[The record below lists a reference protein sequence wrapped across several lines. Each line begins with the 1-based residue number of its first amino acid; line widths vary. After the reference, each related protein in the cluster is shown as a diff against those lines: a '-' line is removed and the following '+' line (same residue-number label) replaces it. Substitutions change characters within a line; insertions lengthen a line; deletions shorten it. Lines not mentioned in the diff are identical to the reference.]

1 MTPSESWFRGRA
13 TQGYIREIRLRY
25 VRWRYRFGPE
35 ELLSFLMDLG
45 LRNGDVVLTHISYD
59 RFAAFTGKPT
69 DVIDCLQRVVGNRG
83 TLLMP
88 TIPFTGLAVEY
99 VREGKIFD
107 VLRTPSQMGLVTE
120 TFRRMPGV
128 VRSVHP
134 THPVAAWGA
143 RVQEMI
149 SGHENCSTPCGRQSP
164 YGRLLDREGKILLLG
179 TGIRALTFFH
189 TAEEILEPGMPFS
202 PFTREYYSLKS
213 RTREGNIVESNLRL
227 FDPDISRKRNIDK
240 LVPALKRRNALR
252 RDTIGTVEAIL
263 LEAREVLDVLLL
275 MAEGGQYCYDP

>member
-1 MTPSESWFRGRA
+1 
-13 TQGYIREIRLRY
+13 LRY

-35 ELLSFLMDLG
+35 ELLSFLVKLG

-59 RFAAFTGKPT
+59 RFSAFTGKPT
-69 DVIDCLQRVVGNRG
+69 DVIDCLQRVVGNQG

-120 TFRRMPGV
+120 IFRRMPGV

-143 RVQEMI
+143 RAQEMI

-164 YGRLLDREGKILLLG
+164 YGRLLDCEGKILLLG

-189 TAEEILEPGMPFS
+189 
-202 PFTREYYSLKS
+202 
-213 RTREGNIVESNLRL
+213 
-227 FDPDISRKRNIDK
+227 PDISRKRNIDK

-252 RDTIGTVEAIL
+252 RDTLETVEGIL